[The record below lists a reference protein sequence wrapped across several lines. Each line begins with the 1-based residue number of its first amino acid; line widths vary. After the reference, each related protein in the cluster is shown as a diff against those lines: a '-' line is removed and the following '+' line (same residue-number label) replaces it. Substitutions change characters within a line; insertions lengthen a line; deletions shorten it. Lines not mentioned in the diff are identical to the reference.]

1 MTENASRQRGGSLSR
16 WGASAR
22 EVIAAWFVLFLIVAA
37 GLSLVAVH
45 RYGAVDCAP
54 MVAMPG
60 AHHRFAAEQEWDG
73 AVCSTGPCGHL
84 QSERDVVSDSI
95 HAAQG
100 GGGDAPPVYS
110 GRSTPVSL
118 QGNSGDPDE
127 RLC

>member
-16 WGASAR
+16 LGASAR

-60 AHHRFAAEQEWDG
+60 AHHRFAAEQESDD

-84 QSERDVVSDSI
+84 QSEQDVFSDSI

-100 GGGDAPPVYS
+100 GDGDAPPIYS
-110 GRSTPVSL
+110 GSSAPVS
-118 QGNSGDPDE
+118 GSEGSGDEDE